1 MTKLFANISWPKI
14 SSDCSLVCSLDLSLE
29 AMLACCSKF
38 CCGYNLRT
46 GGSFVGYLSIIVYI
60 CLFVLSAIFLSR
72 LIDRIDEL
80 EKSAPTRNFRSKASQ
95 KNFEVFVEDLKGE
108 NWGVKVKLNLKTFE
122 SLQRGLHRVYFI
134 SPFWSFLCVIL
145 DNWRETRE

>member
-14 SSDCSLVCSLDLSLE
+14 SSDCSFVCSLDLSLE
-29 AMLACCSKF
+29 AMLACSKF

-46 GGSFVGYLSIIVYI
+46 GGSFVGYLSITIYI

-95 KNFEVFVEDLKGE
+95 KNFEVFVEDLKGKKKKQF
-108 NWGVKVKLNLKTFE
+108 KVKFNLRAFE
-122 SLQRGLHRVYFI
+122 SLQRGLHCVHFVPSIRSI
-134 SPFWSFLCVIL
+134 LCVIL
-145 DNWRETRE
+145 DNWRKTCE